1 MSTTNNV
8 MGLRVHRTGGPEAMV
23 WERVEVAEP
32 GPGEAR
38 VRHTA
43 VGLNFLD
50 TYFRSGLYPVPLPFV
65 PGAEA
70 AGVVEAVG
78 PGVGQVRPGDRV
90 AYAGSTGAYA
100 QVRIISADALVKLPD
115 DIPDQVAA
123 AVLLQGMTARFL
135 IREVYPVQS
144 GETILLHAAAGGV
157 GSLLAQWA
165 SALGVRVI
173 GTVSSDAKA
182 EVARANGCSDVVVTS
197 REDFAQRVLE
207 ITGGRK
213 LGVVFDSVGRDTFA
227 RSLDCLRPRG
237 TMVVFGQSSGTID
250 PLEINLLGRKG
261 SLFLTR
267 PVMPDFVGTPQQ
279 RAVACADLFQALRNG
294 VLKPRIGTVR
304 PLAEAV
310 QAHRDLEAR
319 RTAGATVFTV

>member
-1 MSTTNNV
+1 MKEV
-8 MGLRVHRTGGPEAMV
+8 MALRVHRTGGPEAMQ
-23 WERVEVAEP
+23 WEPIELGVP
-32 GPGEAR
+32 GPGEAL
-38 VRHTA
+38 VRHSA

-78 PGVGQVRPGDRV
+78 AGVTAVRPGERV
-90 AYAGSTGAYA
+90 AYAGSTGAYSQA
-100 QVRIISADALVKLPD
+100 RVIAADALVKLPD
-115 DIPDQVAA
+115 DIADTTAA

-135 IREVYPVQS
+135 IREVYQVQR

-165 SALGVRVI
+165 TALGACVI
-173 GTVSSDAKA
+173 GTVSSQAKA
-182 EVARANGCSDVVVTS
+182 EVARANGCAHVVVTS
-197 REDFAQRVLE
+197 SEDFVQRVLE
-207 ITGGRK
+207 VTEGRK
-213 LGVVFDSVGRDTFA
+213 LGVVYDSVGRDTFA
-227 RSLDCLRPRG
+227 KSLDCLRPRG
-237 TMVVFGQSSGTID
+237 TMVVFGQSSGNVD

-261 SLFLTR
+261 SLYLTR

-279 RAVACADLFQALRNG
+279 RAVACAELFQALRDG
-294 VLKPRIGTVR
+294 VLQPRIGCIR

-310 QAHRDLEAR
+310 QAHQDLEAR

>member
-1 MSTTNNV
+1 
-8 MGLRVHRTGGPEAMV
+8 MGLRVHRTGGPEAMQ
-23 WERVEVAEP
+23 WERVDVGAP

-78 PGVGQVRPGDRV
+78 PGVSAVRPGDRV

-100 QVRIISADALVKLPD
+100 QARVIAADALVKLPH
-115 DIPDQVAA
+115 DIEATTAA

-135 IREVYPVQS
+135 IREVYPVQP

-182 EVARANGCSDVVVTS
+182 EIARANGCAHVVVTA

-207 ITGGRK
+207 ITEGRK
-213 LGVVFDSVGRDTFA
+213 LGVVYDSVGRDTFA

-261 SLFLTR
+261 SLYLTR
-267 PVMPDFVGTPQQ
+267 PVMPDFVGTPGQ
-279 RAVACADLFQALRNG
+279 REVACGELFQALRDG
-294 VLKPRIGTVR
+294 VLKPRIGAVR
-304 PLAEAV
+304 PLSEAV

-319 RTAGATVFTV
+319 RTAGATVFSV